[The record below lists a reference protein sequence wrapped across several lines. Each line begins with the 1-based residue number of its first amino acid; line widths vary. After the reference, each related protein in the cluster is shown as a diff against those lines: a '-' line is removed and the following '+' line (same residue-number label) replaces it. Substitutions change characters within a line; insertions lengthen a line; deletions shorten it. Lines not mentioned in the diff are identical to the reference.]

1 MALNSWSSDRTGA
14 GSEKRSVSGRFLV
27 SSLSILLL
35 IAIAAGKTVAAEPSP
50 YHPNRILV
58 LPRDGKADDLSR
70 FHTTQ
75 GRVAPTTG
83 TLQVVQLPA
92 GEKVEDAVNRYLAS
106 GLVVFAEPDYVVTTA
121 STLPSDPFF
130 QNGTQWALNNYGQNG
145 GLPDADIDAP
155 EAWDVRPFASNVVV
169 AVIDSGIRLTHED
182 FAGNLW
188 INPNDGTHGFNAL
201 TDNRDPVDDN
211 GHGTHVAGI
220 IGATGDNAK
229 GVAGVAWKVRIMA
242 CKFLDNT
249 GNGFN
254 SDAVA
259 CIEFA
264 RTNGAHILN
273 LSWGGSEYSAAVS
286 NAIAVARADG
296 IIVVAAAGN
305 NARNTDVTPYYPAN
319 YQLDNIVSVGASTR
333 LDTLWSFSN
342 FGQTNVDLFSPG
354 AAIYSTTFT
363 TDSSYGNRDGS
374 SMAAAQVS
382 GAFALLRQHAP
393 GTPSIDLIRRLLAR
407 VDHAPAFSG
416 KCATGGR
423 LNLRKALDQPSLI
436 LQSNS
441 WPIQLRIIGVPG
453 HSYRLAASTNL
464 VSWVPLQTNLSD
476 ASGEWVFVETN
487 SVNQIARFYRA
498 EPAP

>member
-1 MALNSWSSDRTGA
+1 MALNSLPSDGTGVGPA
-14 GSEKRSVSGRFLV
+14 DRSVSGRLRATI
-27 SSLSILLL
+27 LSIL
-35 IAIAAGKTVAAEPSP
+35 ISITAAAGKTHAAEPSP

-58 LPRDGKADDLSR
+58 MAREGKADDLSR
-70 FHTTQ
+70 FHTAE

-83 TLQVVQLPA
+83 NLQVVQLAA

-106 GLVVFAEPDYVVTTA
+106 GLVSFAEPDYAVTTA
-121 STLPSDPFF
+121 STFPSDPFF

-155 EAWDVRPFASNVVV
+155 EAWDVRRFASNVVV

-188 INPNDGTHGFNAL
+188 TNPSDGTHGFNAL
-201 TDNRDPVDDN
+201 TSSHDPVDDN

-229 GVAGVAWKVRIMA
+229 GVVGVAWKVRIMA
-242 CKFLDNT
+242 CKFLDSIA
-249 GNGFN
+249 NGFN
-254 SDAVA
+254 SDAVT

-286 NAIAVARADG
+286 NAIALARSDG

-319 YQLDNIVSVGASTR
+319 IQLENIVSVGASTR
-333 LDTLWSFSN
+333 LDSLWFSSN
-342 FGQTNVDLFSPG
+342 FGQASVDLFAPG
-354 AAIYSTTFT
+354 AAIYSTTFN

-374 SMAAAQVS
+374 SMATAQVS

-393 GTPSIDLIRRLLAR
+393 GTASIDLIRRMLAT
-407 VDHAPAFSG
+407 VDYAPAFSN

-423 LNLRKALDQPSLI
+423 LNLRKSLDQPSLV
-436 LQSNS
+436 LDSSS
-441 WPIQLRIIGVPG
+441 WPIQMRIIGVPG

-464 VSWVPLQTNLSD
+464 VSWVPLQTNVSAANGD
-476 ASGEWVFVETN
+476 WVFVETN
-487 SVNQIARFYRA
+487 SANQVARFYRA